1 MSDYVP
7 LYLPGQAFTSTASAA
22 VTGGKPVYVS
32 GDGTVANSAAA
43 ANVPIG
49 VASQDAAASGDK
61 VGVFGRGTV
70 HRLTAS
76 GTVTAGD
83 LVEAA
88 AAGAVATHTVGTNDA
103 RVFGIAL
110 TTATA
115 GNLAEIMEL

>member
-1 MSDYVP
+1 MADYVP
-7 LYLPGQAFTSTASAA
+7 LYLPGQSITKPTSAI

-32 GDGTVANSAAA
+32 GNNTVANSAAA
-43 ANVPIG
+43 ANIPIG
-49 VASQDAAASGDK
+49 VAAQDAASGDQ
-61 VGVFGRGTV
+61 VVFFGRGTV

-88 AAGAVATHTVGTNDA
+88 AAGAVATHTVGTNDG

-115 GNLAEIMEL
+115 ALVEIMEL

>member
-1 MSDYVP
+1 MADYVP
-7 LYLPGQAFTSTASAA
+7 LYLPGQSITKPTSAS

-32 GDGTVANSAAA
+32 GNNTVANSAAA
-43 ANVPIG
+43 ANIPIG
-49 VASQDAAASGDK
+49 VAAQDAASGDQ
-61 VGVFGRGTV
+61 VVFFGRGTV

-103 RVFGIAL
+103 RIFGIAL

-115 GNLAEIMEL
+115 ALVEIMEL

>member
-7 LYLPGQAFTSTASAA
+7 LYLPGDSITKPTSGA

-32 GDGTVANSAAA
+32 GSGTVANSATA
-43 ANVPIG
+43 ANIPIG
-49 VASQDAAASGDK
+49 VAAFDAGSGDQ
-61 VGVFGRGTV
+61 VTFYGRGTV

-83 LVEAA
+83 VVEAA

-103 RVFGIAL
+103 RAFGIAL

-115 GNLAEIMEL
+115 ALVEIMEL